1 MSKRLAVS
9 LIFAATIA
17 APLAAQAQRRSPLAD
32 APAIRKRFELRSTRL
47 ELGAG
52 VGSTINQAFY
62 HGLMATVRA
71 GFHVTDWLSISGIG
85 AFNVMSVGTG
95 FRSRVLE
102 TLPADAD
109 GRTPSSGDAVSA
121 WNKTSMALGG
131 QVELTPFTGK
141 YSLFGKFFAHY
152 DFYFFGGPIFASLAA
167 AGSNAA
173 DVCGTAGAATHC
185 VVSGSKVGATYGV
198 GFHSFFN
205 HFIALNVELRDML
218 FKDNPAGRDV
228 NGDMRVNDAD
238 LTWTPHLMAI
248 LGLTIYLPATPDIT
262 P

>member
-32 APAIRKRFELRSTRL
+32 APAIRKRLELRSTRF
-47 ELGAG
+47 ELSAG
-52 VGSTINQAFY
+52 VGTTVNQAFY

-71 GFHVTDWLSISGIG
+71 GFHFTDWLSISGIG
-85 AFNVMSVGTG
+85 AFNVASIGTA
-95 FRSRVLE
+95 FQSRVVE
-102 TLPADAD
+102 TLPDD
-109 GRTPSSGDAVSA
+109 NEGRTPSSGEARSA
-121 WNKTSMALGG
+121 WNKTSMGLGG

-141 YSLFGKFFAHY
+141 FSLFGKFFAHY
-152 DFYFFGGPIFASLAA
+152 DFYFFGGPIYVNLAA
-167 AGSNAA
+167 AGSNPA
-173 DVCGTAGAATHC
+173 DVCGTGDATHC
-185 VVSGSKVGATYGV
+185 LVSGSKIGATYGV

-205 HFIALNVELRDML
+205 RFVALNVELRDML

-228 NGDMRVNDAD
+228 NGDTRVNDAD

-248 LGLTIYLPATPDIT
+248 VGLTLYLPATPDIT